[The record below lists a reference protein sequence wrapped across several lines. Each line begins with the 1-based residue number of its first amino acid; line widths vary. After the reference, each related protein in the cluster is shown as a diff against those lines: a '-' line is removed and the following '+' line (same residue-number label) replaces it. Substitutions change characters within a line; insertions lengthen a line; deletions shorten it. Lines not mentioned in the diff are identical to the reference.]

1 MDRMSE
7 PGKWGKW
14 IFIGILTALL
24 AISLFTGE
32 ALRGS
37 FGYVTPKGVLIVDGW
52 QNIQYHCLLVQ
63 GHSPVAYT
71 HLDVYKRQLYGQAP
85 GKGRVSGPGG
95 PAES

>member
-63 GHSPVAYT
+63 GHSPQEALDSIVQRYQLEYT
-71 HLDVYKRQLYGQAP
+71 SAKALL
-85 GKGRVSGPGG
+85 
-95 PAES
+95 

>member
-37 FGYVTPKGVLIVDGW
+37 FGYVTPKGVLIVDGLAE
-52 QNIQYHCLLVQ
+52 YSVSLPS
-63 GHSPVAYT
+63 G
-71 HLDVYKRQLYGQAP
+71 
-85 GKGRVSGPGG
+85 SGPFTSGG
-95 PAES
+95 TGQYCSAISAGVHLR